1 MKNVFIVLLLV
12 CSIQFSNAQNTNYL
26 TVSTDLVNATK
37 EKDATSVE
45 KYVKLIENA
54 DETDLL
60 SQLKNDD
67 AKKTF
72 FINVYNSF
80 VIYAL
85 TKNKTLFDDRGAFF
99 SAEQFKIAGN
109 KVSLDNIEHDFL
121 RRSSLKLGLGKVH
134 KIFPGKLERKFRVE
148 NVDWRIHFSL
158 NCGAKSCPPVF
169 AYEYDKIEAQIND
182 SAERYFKKNSSYSK
196 KDNILNVPVL
206 MSWFRGDFGSK
217 KGVERIAKQFGVI
230 DQDVNPTIK
239 YNDYDWTVDINNF
252 R

>member
-1 MKNVFIVLLLV
+1 MKNAIALLLV
-12 CSIQFSNAQNTNYL
+12 FFCSQQINAQTNDYL
-26 TVSTDLVNATK
+26 KMSTDLVLATK
-37 EKDATSVE
+37 AKNKNEVE
-45 KYVKLIENA
+45 KYVKLIETA
-54 DETDLL
+54 DEDELL
-60 SQLKNDD
+60 KQLNNDD

-72 FINVYNSF
+72 FINIYNSF

-85 TKNKTLFDDRGAFF
+85 TKDVKLFDDRGAFF
-99 SAEQFKIAGN
+99 KAEQFKIAGN
-109 KVSLDNIEHDFL
+109 KVSLDDIEHDFL
-121 RRSSLKLGLGKVH
+121 RRSSLKLGLGKIH

-169 AYEYDKIEAQIND
+169 AYEYDKIESQINE
-182 SAERYFKKNSSYSK
+182 SAEMYFKANSKFDK
-196 KDNILNVPVL
+196 KENTLFVPVL

-217 KGVERIAKQFGVI
+217 KGVKRIAKQFGVI
-230 DQDVNPTIK
+230 DQDINPSIK